1 MKSLLTALVLT
12 AASVLPVSAGIHD
25 FKPSNVAPVSKPPS
39 RCYTTEDNSQVCW
52 QREGSFYAAAIYD
65 VDHPGQATTVVMD
78 CSTGKWRS
86 YGALSKEVTGWYM
99 SEFCNNN

>member
-12 AASVLPVSAGIHD
+12 AASVLPVSASIHD

-39 RCYTTEDNSQVCW
+39 RCYTTGDQSQVCW

-65 VDHPGQATTVVMD
+65 VDYPGQATTVVMD

-86 YGALSKEVTGWYM
+86 YGALPQETTGLYM